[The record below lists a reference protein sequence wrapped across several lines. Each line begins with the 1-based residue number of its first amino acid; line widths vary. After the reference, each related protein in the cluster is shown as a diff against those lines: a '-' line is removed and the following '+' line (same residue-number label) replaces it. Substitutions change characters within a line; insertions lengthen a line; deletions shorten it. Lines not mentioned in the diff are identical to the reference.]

1 MWFDISVD
9 GVPITPARAM
19 LDMAIQLLLEL
30 ATDFVV
36 VVIELRLGVPLLE
49 AWKHRRGGKKV
60 A

>member
-1 MWFDISVD
+1 VFL
-9 GVPITPARAM
+9 RA
-19 LDMAIQLLLEL
+19 
-30 ATDFVV
+30 FVV